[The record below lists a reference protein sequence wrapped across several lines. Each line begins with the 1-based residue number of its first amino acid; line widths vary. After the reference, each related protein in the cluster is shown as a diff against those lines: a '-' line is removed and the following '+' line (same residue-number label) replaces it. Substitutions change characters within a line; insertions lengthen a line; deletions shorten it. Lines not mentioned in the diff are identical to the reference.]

1 MSQYWCCR
9 TWVGLDKC
17 RLGPNKVVFPSYHF
31 PIKTLLVKTG
41 TALNLPFR
49 CFDTFLAI
57 WTNTFRN
64 WDKLGSSEN
73 WTNTDVK
80 WMKLWVG
87 LNSKKTASWSEAQS
101 QRLTY
106 KVLSI
111 IRTARFYYLES
122 PVLSESLVNQQSAI
136 YVIIVSVSFSSNC
149 EERAREARNEG
160 GSAVWSGQRPLVS
173 SVPLSSTIFV
183 ITFFLKIN
191 LDVKWCWGICNLFQG
206 VPTV

>member
-1 MSQYWCCR
+1 MFRYIFSN
-9 TWVGLDKC
+9 LDK
-17 RLGPNKVVFPSYHF
+17 Y
-31 PIKTLLVKTG
+31 IQ
-41 TALNLPFR
+41 
-49 CFDTFLAI
+49 
-57 WTNTFRN
+57 
-64 WDKLGSSEN
+64 KLGQTGVFRKLDKYRCEM
-73 WTNTDVK
+73 DE
-80 WMKLWVG
+80 LWVG
-87 LNSKKTASWSEAQS
+87 LNSKKTALWSEAQS

-111 IRTARFYYLES
+111 IRTARFYYHKS

-191 LDVKWCWGICNLFQG
+191 LDVK
-206 VPTV
+206 

>member
-1 MSQYWCCR
+1 MQGAELVWTSAGR
-9 TWVGLDKC
+9 A
-17 RLGPNKVVFPSYHF
+17 RIRSSFPLTICLWRDVQTCT
-31 PIKTLLVKTG
+31 PP
-41 TALNLPFR
+41 NLPFR
-49 CFDTFLAI
+49 CLDTFLAI

-87 LNSKKTASWSEAQS
+87 LNSKKTAPWSEAQS

-160 GSAVWSGQRPLVS
+160 GSAV
-173 SVPLSSTIFV
+173 
-183 ITFFLKIN
+183 
-191 LDVKWCWGICNLFQG
+191 
-206 VPTV
+206 